1 MEEPVDRATSIK
13 NLSIKLLQSDTPQG
27 VLDIFEKEYLSPGG
41 SAAEMI
47 SHEDLNEKY
56 VENLI
61 MLLLFFKTK
70 AESSPT
76 DQMQKLVADDYRAK
90 ALLAMTMEA
99 YSDAEDIGFA
109 YQVSA
114 VYSVA
119 MLS

>member
-1 MEEPVDRATSIK
+1 
-13 NLSIKLLQSDTPQG
+13 LLESDTPQA

-47 SHEDLNEKY
+47 QQEDYSEKY
-56 VENLI
+56 AENLI

-70 AESSPT
+70 AQDWPT

-90 ALLAMTMEA
+90 ALLSMTMET
-99 YSDAEDIGFA
+99 YSEEQDIGFA

-119 MLS
+119 MLSQ